1 MKKLSLIVVFA
12 LTALFF
18 ASCQTGKREDKNGD
32 TPTSVVDKMYQ
43 AIKAGDFEIAASYN
57 KIPDTIK
64 MKLMDEKNV
73 YQDFQNNP
81 KVNDKKDVKVVIM
94 GEEWKAFLIKKM
106 KDQSEGYSLDSWEIV
121 SEEISKTD
129 PNSAKVKTK
138 ITYTKNGVDGEAEC
152 SFPLKRE
159 NDVWLIIG

>member
-1 MKKLSLIVVFA
+1 MKKLSLIICA
-12 LTALFF
+12 LTAFF
-18 ASCQTGKREDKNGD
+18 FVSCQQGNPKDKNGD
-32 TPTSVVDKMYQ
+32 TPKDVVEKMYQ
-43 AIKAGDFEIAASYN
+43 SVKAKDFDVAVSYN

-73 YQDFQNNP
+73 YQEFQNNA
-81 KVNDKKDVKVVIM
+81 KDKDGNVIIL
-94 GEEWKAFLIKKM
+94 GEEWKTFVIEQM
-106 KDQSEGYSLDSWEIV
+106 KGQSSSSKYSLDNWEIV

-138 ITYTKNGVDGEAEC
+138 IQIITQNGKSEAEC

-159 NDVWLIIG
+159 NGVWLIIG